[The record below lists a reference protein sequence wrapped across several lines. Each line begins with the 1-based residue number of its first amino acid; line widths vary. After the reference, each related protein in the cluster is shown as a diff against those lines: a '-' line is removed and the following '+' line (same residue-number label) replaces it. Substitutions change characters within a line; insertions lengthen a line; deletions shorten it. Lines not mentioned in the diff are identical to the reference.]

1 MSYYNKCKDTNSK
14 DTPIPENTLIPLI
27 FAQQERIK
35 VNGTQYKPFLAH
47 LDVQKLIV
55 REIRKYCFRIPSEIF
70 NVSFSLKLT
79 ISSSH
84 V

>member
-1 MSYYNKCKDTNSK
+1 MSYYNKCKDTTSK

-35 VNGTQYKPFLAH
+35 VNGTNLFLTY

-55 REIRKYCFRIPSEIF
+55 REIRKYCFRLPSEIF
-70 NVSFSLKLT
+70 NARFSLKFT